1 MNASASSPVRDFRD
15 AGIRVLRI
23 DPLMLLATLGLIAA
37 SIYTVGTASQDDIP
51 GDPNYYA
58 YRQALYAGVGLV
70 FMFLLS
76 RFDYSRLR
84 EWKIGIYAFMIVA
97 DPGRLR
103 ARLLCARLA
112 AGDRV
117 RLLQLPGVGARQAAA
132 RRDAVG
138 LHGRPHAA
146 PDRS

>member
-1 MNASASSPVRDFRD
+1 MNASASSTVRDFRD

-58 YRQALYAGVGLV
+58 YRQALYAGVWLV

-84 EWKIGIYAFMIVA
+84 EWKIGI
-97 DPGRLR
+97 
-103 ARLLCARLA
+103 
-112 AGDRV
+112 
-117 RLLQLPGVGARQAAA
+117 
-132 RRDAVG
+132 
-138 LHGRPHAA
+138 
-146 PDRS
+146 